1 MNYQI
6 LHENGQR
13 YGPIPAETLRQWIRE
28 GRVNAQTRAQAE
40 GGTEW
45 APLANLPE
53 FTADLF
59 SGPPPPPGGT
69 PGGPAKTSG
78 LAITSLV
85 LGILGLFTCGIT
97 SLVGLALGIV
107 GLVRINKSEGRLSG
121 NGLAIAGIVT
131 SCIFVLFIPVYAA
144 MLLPAL
150 AKAKAKAQTISCVN
164 NLKQLE
170 LAALLYAGDHD
181 DRLPATH
188 WCDATAT
195 YLGTP
200 RALVCPAHEL
210 VDCGYAFNSNLLG
223 RSIGDVAP
231 DTVMFFESDAG
242 RNATGG
248 SLLLI
253 QQSRH
258 GNVFNVGFA
267 DGSVRQVPE
276 SQLTSLRWNP

>member
-40 GGTEW
+40 GATEW
-45 APLANLPE
+45 APLANLRE

-59 SGPPPPPGGT
+59 AGPPPGGT
-69 PGGPAKTSG
+69 PGGAAKTSRI
-78 LAITSLV
+78 AITSLV

-97 SLVGLALGIV
+97 SLVGLVLGIV
-107 GLVRINKSEGRLSG
+107 GLVKINKSEGRLSG

-131 SCIFVLFIPVYAA
+131 SGIFVLFIPVYAA
-144 MLLPAL
+144 MFLPAL

-164 NLKQLE
+164 NLKQIE

-181 DRLPATH
+181 DRLPATN
-188 WCDATAT
+188 WCDATAA
-195 YLGTP
+195 YLGTSKV
-200 RALVCPAHEL
+200 LLCPAHES
-210 VDCGYAFNSNLLG
+210 VNCSYAFNSNLLG
-223 RSIGDVAP
+223 RSTRDVAP

-248 SLLLI
+248 PLLLI

-258 GNVFNVGFA
+258 GNVFNVGLA

-276 SQLTSLRWNP
+276 SQLPSLRWTP